1 MKVKFDIPYT
11 NEQITAITEYGK
23 NIIVSAGA
31 GSGKTQVLTERVS
44 YFIKYHG
51 IRLNEFLIL
60 TFTNLAAGEMKER
73 IRKKLTK
80 EGLPDALMVDTSYIC
95 TFDSFALA
103 LVKQYHYLL
112 NLTPNV
118 SIVDSNIISVRK
130 RTIISDLFEELYYK
144 KNEKFLKVIDL
155 FCFKDDEDIQDLVF
169 KLYAKAE
176 SSISET
182 FYLNNFIDNYYN
194 EALIKEVINIYLNK
208 LLNIK
213 EELKKL
219 LVNLPDCYLNTKSKD
234 TYYSFVNERFNSF
247 INSESYDE
255 LISSF
260 PLELGCKKPS
270 KAPEVDKEVIDEF
283 KKYYDSVVKYIS
295 QLPNNTLEFYDYFN
309 KNKEIGKILID
320 IVKELDK
327 RIKEY
332 KKEYDLFEFSDIAK
346 LALNLLKTKEEVRNS
361 LKSSLKMIMIDEYQ
375 DTSEIQ
381 ETFINLIENNNV
393 YMVGDVKQSIYRFR
407 NARCDIFI
415 NKYEEFKYH
424 GKGIAIDLNK
434 NFRSRKEVLDD
445 INYIFKH
452 LMTKEY
458 GGASY
463 IEDHLIEYG
472 NKDYI
477 KKGKLDISSH
487 SDFIIHND
495 KKNASITEAHL
506 VARDIIDKIN
516 NHYQV
521 YDKKGYLRNCKFSD
535 FCILMDRG
543 TAFDDYYK
551 VFTTY
556 QIPLFIDNDENI
568 KDTPLVKVLT
578 NILKV
583 VKALKNKEYYTKEF
597 KKAFISVVRSFMY
610 NLSDDEIYNICKDKS
625 YNETSF
631 IKEVKESLFNSSYL
645 PLSKQIESL
654 IFDLDIYNRL
664 IQSGNI
670 IKNEKYLDLFIGLFN
685 DMTKLNYT
693 LDDFL
698 LYLENI
704 DTYNLK
710 LNLSS
715 TGSTVD
721 SVKLMNIHK
730 SKGLEFSIVYFTGL
744 SKHVN
749 VNELK
754 NDFGISNKYGLI
766 LKNESKNKLNIIKD
780 LNKEIELK
788 EAISEYIR
796 LFYVALTRTKEKMI
810 FLLEDEE
817 YNELYETNNLIE
829 LTNFINEYQ
838 LDDQDRTYTLN
849 KIIDAF
855 VNKKINKEVFISL
868 LNRYNI
874 LYPAEFEN
882 YSLNKINNLPL
893 DYYLNNFTIQTSLI
907 IPNYIEYEAI
917 LRRVT
922 NHYLNKEINLNIY
935 LEFLSLLNY
944 EVNINYLNNLYSID
958 TLDLNKLIKNLRTT
972 YDDSYNQKF
981 IKNLLNKN
989 TSLNEFLEY
998 NFLYKNSYPNE
1009 YEIRN
1014 IIIKYEDKKISKEDF
1029 NTIINYYGYEC
1040 IDEDFY
1046 KEDFINSFK
1055 PNNNIYIYFMDQLTN
1070 HRKFDIDVIL
1080 KLIYQDYLS
1089 KKIDEEKF
1097 IHLINILN
1105 YIPSIDYLALKDDE
1119 KEELELS
1126 DIYNIIVD
1134 NYPLD
1139 IDFNNL
1145 SSFKDFINPF
1155 INKYLFSKRTIDIN
1169 VSSIAIDLD
1178 LNNLISENLVIHN
1191 LNIKPKLLDTFR
1203 ASKKLDSTSSKKAME
1218 FGTKL
1223 HFILEMMDFK
1233 NPNYDL
1239 ITDEFFKDIVRS
1251 FINSPLL
1258 KDICNS
1264 KIYKEYEFFDSSTNT
1279 SGIIDLM
1286 LVYDNHIDIID
1297 YKTKNIDDEFYI
1309 KQLNVYKTYIT
1320 RVFNLPVNIYLYSLL
1335 EKTYKNLN

>member
-11 NEQITAITEYGK
+11 NEQITAITEHGK

-112 NLTPNV
+112 NITPNV

-130 RTIISDLFEELYYK
+130 RTIINDLFEELYY
-144 KNEKFLKVIDL
+144 EKDEQFLKVIDL
-155 FCFKDDEDIQDLVF
+155 FCFKDDEDIQELVF
-169 KLYAKAE
+169 KLYQKAE

-182 FYLNNFIDNYYN
+182 FYLNSFIDTYYN
-194 EALIKEVINIYLNK
+194 ESLINEVIDIYQNK

-219 LVNLPDCYLNTKSKD
+219 LMNLPDCNLNSKSSD
-234 TYYSFVNERFNSF
+234 TYSSFVNERFSSF
-247 INSESYDE
+247 ISSHSYDD
-255 LISSF
+255 LIKNF

-270 KAPEVDKEVIDEF
+270 KASATEKELIDEF
-283 KKYYDSVVKYIS
+283 KKYYDSIVKYIS
-295 QLPNNTLEFYDYFN
+295 QLPNNTLKFYDYFN
-309 KNKEIGKILID
+309 KNKEIAEILIN
-320 IVKELDK
+320 IVKKLDK
-327 RIKEY
+327 RIKQY

-346 LALNLLKTKEEVRNS
+346 LALNLLNTNAEVRNS
-361 LKSSLKMIMIDEYQ
+361 LKSCLKMIMIDEYQ

-381 ETFINLIENNNV
+381 ESFINLIENNNV

-415 NKYEEFKYH
+415 KKYEEFKYH
-424 GKGIAIDLNK
+424 NKGTAIDLNK

-463 IEDHLIEYG
+463 IDDHLIEYG

-477 KKGKLDISSH
+477 NKGKLDISSH

-506 VARDIIDKIN
+506 VARDIINKIN

-521 YDKKGYLRNCKFSD
+521 YDKKGNLRNCKFSD

-610 NLSDDEIYNICKDKS
+610 NLTDDEIYNICKEKS

-654 IFDLDIYNRL
+654 IFDLDIYNKL

-670 IKNEKYLDLFIGLFN
+670 IKNEKYLDLFISLFN

-749 VNELK
+749 INELK

-766 LKNESKNKLNIIKD
+766 LKNDDKNKLNIIKD

-817 YNELYETNNLIE
+817 FNELFETNNLTKT
-829 LTNFINEYQ
+829 TNFINKHQ
-838 LDDQDRTYTLN
+838 LDLQDRNDTLN
-849 KIIDAF
+849 KIIYAF
-855 VNKKINKEVFISL
+855 INKEINKEVFIIL

-874 LYPAEFEN
+874 LYPSEFEN
-882 YSLNKINNLPL
+882 YSLNKINNLTL
-893 DYYLNNFTIQTSLI
+893 DYYFNNFTIQTSLI
-907 IPNYIEYEAI
+907 SPNYIEYETV
-917 LRRVT
+917 LKRVT
-922 NHYLNKEINLNIY
+922 NNYLNKEINLNIY

-944 EVNINYLNNLYSID
+944 EVNLSYLNNNYSIE
-958 TLDLNKLIKNLRTT
+958 TLDLNKLINNLRTT
-972 YDDSYNQKF
+972 YDESYDLKF
-981 IKNLLNKN
+981 IRNLLNKN
-989 TSLNEFLEY
+989 LSLNELLEY
-998 NFLYKNSYPNE
+998 SFLYKNSYPNE
-1009 YEIRN
+1009 YEVRN

-1029 NTIINYYGYEC
+1029 DTIINYYGYEC
-1040 IDEDFY
+1040 IDENFY
-1046 KEDFINSFK
+1046 QESFLNSFK
-1055 PNNNIYIYFMDQLTN
+1055 PNNNIYTYFKNMLTSN
-1070 HRKFDIDVIL
+1070 RKFDSDTIL
-1080 KLIYQDYLS
+1080 KLIYQDYLN
-1089 KKIDEEKF
+1089 KKINEERF
-1097 IHLINILN
+1097 IHLISILN
-1105 YIPSIDYLALKDDE
+1105 YIPSVDYLALSDDE
-1119 KEELELS
+1119 KEKLESS

-1134 NYPLD
+1134 DYPLD
-1139 IDFNNL
+1139 INFDKL

-1155 INKYLFSKRTIDIN
+1155 LNRYLFRKRMIDIN
-1169 VSSIAIDLD
+1169 VLSEKLDLD
-1178 LNNLISENLVIHN
+1178 FNNLVSESLIIHN
-1191 LNIKPKLLDTFR
+1191 LNITSKLMDSFR

-1223 HFILEMMDFK
+1223 HFVLEMLDFK
-1233 NPNYDL
+1233 KPNYDL
-1239 ITDEFFKDIVRS
+1239 IKDAFLKDIVKS

-1258 KDICNS
+1258 INISNS
-1264 KIYKEYEFFDSSTNT
+1264 KIYKEYEFYDDFTNT

-1286 LVYDNHIDIID
+1286 LVYDDHIDIID
-1297 YKTKNIDDEFYI
+1297 YKTKNIDDESYI
-1309 KQLNVYKTYIT
+1309 KQLNVYKNYIN
-1320 RVFNLPVNIYLYSLL
+1320 RVFNLPVNTYLYSLL
-1335 EKTYKNLN
+1335 DKTYKNLN